1 MAQLTF
7 DNFINNEHVQPVHAK
22 YFDTFDPSKG
32 IPHAKIPDSTKEDV
46 DLAYAAASAAFKSW
60 SRTSRAERARLLNK
74 IADHIEAR
82 LDEFAEAE
90 SKDQG
95 KPVALARTVD
105 IPRAVHNFRFF
116 AGRILQA
123 TDEASDLAGVGLS
136 YTQRMPIGVAGLIS
150 PWNLPLYLLT
160 WKIAPCIA
168 CGNTAICKPSE
179 FTSYTAYLLC
189 SVLKD
194 AGLPPGVVNMVFGTG
209 MGAGQA
215 IVEHPRIPLISF
227 TGGTVT
233 GAKISAVAA
242 PLFKRL
248 SLELGGKNANIVFA
262 DCDFDL
268 ALKTSLRSSFANQGE
283 ICLCGS
289 RIFVE
294 RPIYEKFLT
303 GLVQGAKSLKVGD
316 PTDKGTNLGALVSK
330 EHWEK
335 VMGYVQLGQK
345 EGGKTECGG
354 QKPSSLQEGEF
365 KNGYFLE
372 PTIISGLTP
381 SSRTMREE
389 IFGPVV
395 TIFPFDSEEEV
406 IGYANDSD
414 YGLSCSVWSENGRRA
429 RRVANEIEAGTVWV
443 NTWMARDL
451 CMPFGGMKKSG
462 LGREGGNHSL
472 DFYSE
477 LKTICLAD

>member
-1 MAQLTF
+1 MALPTL
-7 DNFINNEHVQPVHAK
+7 DNFINNEHTKPALGT
-22 YFDTFDPSKG
+22 YFDTFEPARG
-32 IPHAKIPDSTKEDV
+32 LPHAKIPNSTKEDV
-46 DLAYAAASAAFKSW
+46 ERAYEAAAAAFPGW
-60 SRTSRAERARLLNK
+60 SKTSRADRARMLYR
-74 IADHIEAR
+74 IADLIDAR
-82 LDEFAEAE
+82 KEEFAQAE

-95 KPVALARTVD
+95 KPVELARTVD
-105 IPRAVHNFRFF
+105 IPRAAYNFRFF
-116 AGRILQA
+116 AGQILHSME
-123 TDEASDLAGVGLS
+123 EAGELPGVGLS

-168 CGNTAICKPSE
+168 CGNTAVCKPSE
-179 FTSYTAYLLC
+179 FTSLTAHMLC
-189 SVLKD
+189 SVLRD
-194 AGLPPGVVNMVFGTG
+194 AGLPAGVVNMVFGTG

-233 GAKISAVAA
+233 GAKIIANSAR
-242 PLFKRL
+242 LFKKL

-268 ALKTSLRSSFANQGE
+268 ALRTSVRSSFSNQGE

-289 RIFVE
+289 RIYVE
-294 RPIYEKFLT
+294 RPIYDKFVN
-303 GLVQGAKSLKVGD
+303 GLIEGAKALKFGD
-316 PTDKGTNLGALVSK
+316 PTKKETNLGALVSK

-335 VMGYVQLGQK
+335 VVSYIELGVK
-345 EGGKTECGG
+345 EGGKIECGG
-354 QKPSSLQEGEF
+354 QKPAALDDEF

-381 SSRTMREE
+381 SCRTMREE

-395 TIFPFDSEEEV
+395 TVYAFDTEEEV
-406 IGYANDSD
+406 VKLANDSD
-414 YGLSCSVWSENGRRA
+414 YGLSCSLWTENGRRA
-429 RRVANEIEAGTVWV
+429 RRVAESIQAGTVWV

-451 CMPFGGMKKSG
+451 RMPFGGMKQSG
-462 LGREGGNHSL
+462 LGREGGEHSL

>member
-1 MAQLTF
+1 MSPTAL
-7 DNFINNEHVQPVHAK
+7 DNFINNEHVKPVHGH
-22 YFDTFDPSKG
+22 YFDTFDPARG

-46 DLAYAAASAAFKSW
+46 DLAFAAASKAFKTW
-60 SRTSRAERARLLNK
+60 SKTSRIERARIMNK
-74 IADHIEAR
+74 IADLIESR
-82 LDEFAEAE
+82 LDEFARAE

-95 KPVALARTVD
+95 KPVELARTVD
-105 IPRAVHNFRFF
+105 IPRAAHNFRFF
-116 AGRILQA
+116 AGRILHSV
-123 TDEASDLAGVGLS
+123 DEAADLAGVGFS
-136 YTQRMPIGVAGLIS
+136 YSQRMPIGVAGLIS

-179 FTSYTAYLLC
+179 FTSLTAYLLC

-194 AGLPPGVVNMVFGTG
+194 AGLPAGVVNMVFGTG

-233 GAKISAVAA
+233 GAKISSVAA
-242 PLFKRL
+242 PMFKRL

-262 DCDFDL
+262 DCDFEL

-303 GLVQGAKSLKVGD
+303 GLVQGAKGLKVGD
-316 PTDKGTNLGALVSK
+316 PSQKDTNLGALVSK
-330 EHWEK
+330 EHWAK
-335 VMGYVQLGQK
+335 VMSYVQLGQE
-345 EGGKTECGG
+345 EGGKVECGG
-354 QKPSSLQEGEF
+354 QKPASLQGEF
-365 KNGYFLE
+365 QDGYFLE
-372 PTIISGLTP
+372 PTIISDLTP
-381 SSRTMREE
+381 SCRTMREE

-395 TIFPFDSEEEV
+395 TIFPFDTEEEV
-406 IGYANDSD
+406 IGYANDSE
-414 YGLSCSVWSENGRRA
+414 YGLSCSVWTENGRRA
-429 RRVANEIEAGTVWV
+429 RRVASEIEAGTVWV

-451 CMPFGGMKKSG
+451 RMPFGGMKKSG
-462 LGREGGNHSL
+462 VGREGGNHSL

>member
-1 MAQLTF
+1 MAQLTIE
-7 DNFINNEHVQPVHAK
+7 NFINNEHVKPTLGN
-22 YFDTFDPSKG
+22 YFDTFEPARG
-32 IPHAKIPDSTKEDV
+32 EPYAKLPDSTKEDV
-46 DLAYAAASAAFKSW
+46 ELAYKAAAAAFPGW
-60 SRTSRAERARLLNK
+60 SKTGRPERAKILYR
-74 IADHIEAR
+74 IADLLEAR
-82 LDEFAEAE
+82 LDEFARAE

-95 KPVALARTVD
+95 KPVELARTVD
-105 IPRAVHNFRFF
+105 IPRAVYNFRFF
-116 AGRILQA
+116 AGRILHSV
-123 TDEASDLAGVGLS
+123 DEAGELPGVGLS
-136 YTQRMPIGVAGLIS
+136 YSQRMPIGVAGLIS

-168 CGNTAICKPSE
+168 CGNTAVCKPSE
-179 FTSYTAYLLC
+179 FTSMTAYLLC

-194 AGLPPGVVNMVFGTG
+194 AGLPSGVVNMVFGTG
-209 MGAGQA
+209 MNAGQA

-233 GAKISAVAA
+233 GSKIIANSARY
-242 PLFKRL
+242 FKKL
-248 SLELGGKNANIVFA
+248 SLELGGKNANIIFA
-262 DCDFDL
+262 DCDFDS

-294 RPIYEKFLT
+294 RPIYEKFLNE
-303 GLVQGAKSLKVGD
+303 LVKGAKALKVGD
-316 PTDKGTNLGALVSK
+316 PTKNDVNLGALVSK

-335 VMGYVQLGQK
+335 VVSYIDLGVK
-345 EGGKTECGG
+345 EGGKIECGG
-354 QKPSSLQEGEF
+354 QRPASLADEF

-381 SSRTMREE
+381 SCRTMREE

-395 TIFPFDSEEEV
+395 TIYPFDAEEEA
-406 IGYANDSD
+406 ITLANDSD
-414 YGLSCSVWSENGRRA
+414 YGLSCSVWTENGRRA
-429 RRVANEIEAGTVWV
+429 RRVAGEIQVGTVWV

-451 CMPFGGMKKSG
+451 RMPFGGMKQSG
-462 LGREGGNHSL
+462 LGREGGDHSL